1 MDTVHR
7 VIEYVE
13 EFPPEAGA
21 IELKSQ
27 LRSFTLDDLRA
38 ACSRL
43 KLSMRN
49 KQKKKSGFISV
60 LVSYWKT
67 SHNFESK
74 GVKTPLKASETSVK
88 TGIELPYDVAQFV
101 QHFPP
106 HGCIKELQN
115 QLDACRSRTLRSACV
130 LIGLQP
136 KKNFTKKGFLHLLVA
151 YWQDSL
157 VMTPTVSFLE
167 ETPKEEEV
175 KKVVQT
181 KRVRFEESDLMKTPT
196 KNKKIKTLKDKGDV
210 CEKKEGA
217 LATSMEKAQVVKEW
231 ASAIEML
238 SRVEGSTR
246 SIEAICKII
255 ERVVDS
261 ASSELCE
268 S

>member
-106 HGCIKELQN
+106 HGRIKELQN

-130 LIGLQP
+130 LLGLQP
-136 KKNFTKKGFLHLLVA
+136 KKNFTKKGFLRLLVA

-157 VMTPTVSFLE
+157 VMTPTVSLSE
-167 ETPKEEEV
+167 ETPKEEKV
-175 KKVVQT
+175 KVVQT
-181 KRVRFEESDLMKTPT
+181 KRVRFEDSDVMKTPT
-196 KNKKIKTLKDKGDV
+196 KNKKIKTLKDKGDI
-210 CEKKEGA
+210 CEEKVGA
-217 LATSMEKAQVVKEW
+217 LATAVEKAQVVKEW

-246 SIEAICKII
+246 SIEAIRKLID
-255 ERVVDS
+255 RVVDS
-261 ASSELCE
+261 ARSDL
-268 S
+268 